1 MGSRAPVPHDLQI
14 QLISFIGREREIGQ
28 VKGFLSRT
36 RLLTLTGAGGVGK
49 TRLAFRVAAQALE
62 DFSDGVVG
70 RRPGASHLQR
80 EVFRNLKWNFG
91 SVQLRKQGKGAPDGH
106 T

>member
-49 TRLAFRVAAQALE
+49 TRLAFRVAAHALE
-62 DFSDGVVG
+62 DFFDGVWVVDLARPIFNG
-70 RRPGASHLQR
+70 RCSG
-80 EVFRNLKWNFG
+80 
-91 SVQLRKQGKGAPDGH
+91 